1 MVRKVMWIVLIVLVA
16 LVGVGL
22 YTRLAPSDVARWH
35 NMPEGLAAG
44 ETAAQ
49 AVRVIEAQDAT
60 FARLDRIILA
70 TPRTEVL
77 AGSIEEGMR
86 TYITRSALF
95 GFPDYTT
102 VARKGEQITLFGR
115 LRFGKYDMG
124 VNARRLDGWLA
135 QL

>member
-1 MVRKVMWIVLIVLVA
+1 MVA

-22 YTRLAPSDVARWH
+22 YARMAPSDVARWH
-35 NMPEGLAAG
+35 VLPEELPPEDAAG
-44 ETAAQ
+44 Q
-49 AVRVIEAQDAT
+49 AVRVIEAGPDT
-60 FARLDRIILA
+60 FSRLDEIILD

-77 AGSIEEGMR
+77 AGSVEDGMR

-102 VARKGEQITLFGR
+102 VAQKDGQITLFGR

-124 VNARRLDGWLA
+124 VNAKRLDGWLSE
-135 QL
+135 L

>member
-1 MVRKVMWIVLIVLVA
+1 MWLVVILLVA

-22 YTRLAPSDVARWH
+22 YARLAPSDVARWH
-35 NMPEGLAAG
+35 VMPERLTPGNSAG
-44 ETAAQ
+44 Q
-49 AVRVIEAQDAT
+49 AVRMVEAGPDT
-60 FARLDRIILA
+60 FARLDEIILG

-77 AGSIEEGMR
+77 AGSVDEGMR
-86 TYITRSALF
+86 TYITRTALF

-102 VARKGEQITLFGR
+102 VAFRGDQITLFGR

-124 VNARRLDGWLA
+124 VNAKRLDGWLS